1 MAKKKAE
8 PVEEP
13 QPRVEPPHRT
23 FSAWLWDWT
32 KSIAIALVVW
42 LVLRTFL
49 IEAFRIPSGSMENTL
64 LVGDFLFVNK
74 ALYGAEVPFT
84 GKHLPAIR
92 EPKRGD
98 ILVFDSVEQ
107 EGMKIVKR
115 LIGMPGDTLS
125 MENGELYI
133 NGKKMEEP
141 YAVKSDPA
149 KSEDPFQRGRVPTGG
164 PQLQLGVSRRPQPHE
179 VVVAARKDV
188 HTSQRLRMAAVEPFG
203 EPHHGGQRPDR
214 AAQRALQ
221 QRIALV

>member
-1 MAKKKAE
+1 MAKKRAE
-8 PVEEP
+8 PVAEP
-13 QPRVEPPHRT
+13 QPKAEPPHRS
-23 FSAWLWDWT
+23 FRAWLWDWT

-125 MENGELYI
+125 MENGDLYV
-133 NGKKMEEP
+133 NGKKMDEP

-149 KSEDPFQRGRVPTGG
+149 KSEDPFQQMGPPTFVPPSSISSDGTW
-164 PQLQLGVSRRPQPHE
+164 
-179 VVVAARKDV
+179 D
-188 HTSQRLRMAAVEPFG
+188 
-203 EPHHGGQRPDR
+203 DY
-214 AAQRALQ
+214 
-221 QRIALV
+221 IAWDSATW